1 MHQYN
6 TAWCYLRYVNVTVP
20 SGGTNSSCNF
30 SITYQNNPENIMAE
44 LLGYDIWTY
53 IAFIVL
59 PLLYLTMHCYL
70 RCKVMYKP
78 GPCVLYTRYFL
89 AIINLNSHTH
99 AHMPTHPPTYT
110 LVHTHILSHQV
121 AKKRNGS
128 HSLLSSVI
136 RADLKLIF
144 VPLIFLLLRIW
155 SFIVDI
161 PAFYLYEEAWLEFR
175 RGWITAV
182 LVLLSVSCT
191 QLLMYCSARSLIGM
205 VITGSI

>member
-1 MHQYN
+1 MLWGQHSSSFHSTLHDHKTYFLLGNGYNNCIWIIHHCPITPLAVLLCHRVFSAPHMHQYN

-78 GPCVLYTRYFL
+78 GPCVLYTRYDSFFSSNHQSVGTH
-89 AIINLNSHTH
+89 NLHMHPHPHTH
-99 AHMPTHPPTYT
+99 THT
-110 LVHTHILSHQV
+110 LVHTTHSLTRWPKREMVVILSWVQ
-121 AKKRNGS
+121 
-128 HSLLSSVI
+128 
-136 RADLKLIF
+136 
-144 VPLIFLLLRIW
+144 
-155 SFIVDI
+155 
-161 PAFYLYEEAWLEFR
+161 
-175 RGWITAV
+175 
-182 LVLLSVSCT
+182 
-191 QLLMYCSARSLIGM
+191 
-205 VITGSI
+205 